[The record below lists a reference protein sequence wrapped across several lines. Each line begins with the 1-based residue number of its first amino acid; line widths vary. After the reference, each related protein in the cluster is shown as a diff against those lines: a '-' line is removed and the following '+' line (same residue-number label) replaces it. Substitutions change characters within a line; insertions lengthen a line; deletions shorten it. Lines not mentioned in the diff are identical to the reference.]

1 LYAKKRR
8 FRGSTAKR
16 RFLKAFRKSGLAN
29 ASAREVAVVLNPD
42 LAAAEQVGY
51 GRDGFGG
58 VFGAGAHGKNEI
70 AQGKCAWLENLIGLF
85 HRGCALF
92 FSNSGAS

>member
-16 RFLKAFRKSGLAN
+16 RFLKGFRKSGLAN
-29 ASAREVAVVLNPD
+29 AGAGEVAVIFDPD
-42 LAAAEQVGY
+42 LTAAEQVGY
-51 GRDGFGG
+51 CRDGFGG
-58 VFGAGAHGKNEI
+58 VFGAGADGKNEV
-70 AQGKCAWLENLIGLF
+70 AQGKCPWLEDLIRLF

-92 FSNSGAS
+92 FSSSGAS